1 MTAKMKPISLH
12 IDGKKTSYTPPN
24 RLVGSL
30 LGSGHGQ
37 PQKQIEQ
44 AVGYLWDKYGAPL
57 PDDKSRITQLSKNFD
72 TTPAGVITFALI
84 AHSGYLEG
92 KGQPAGADANGL
104 DEEEE
109 QG

>member
-1 MTAKMKPISLH
+1 MTARMKPISIQ

-24 RLVGSL
+24 RMVWSL

-44 AVGYLWDKYGAPL
+44 AVGYLWDKYGAPPL
-57 PDDKSRITQLSKNFD
+57 PDDKSRITQLSKFFD

-84 AHSGYLEG
+84 AHNGYLEG
-92 KGQPAGADANGL
+92 KG
-104 DEEEE
+104 
-109 QG
+109 